1 MTLEQLRI
9 FVEAAHYNSFTL
21 AGDRLGLTQSA
32 VSLSIRKLE
41 EAHNVKLFDR
51 VGRRMVVTEAGQML
65 LTEAERILR
74 DVELTIRRL
83 ESCQDVGRRRAI
95 IACSRNAY
103 DHWMPGILARIG
115 SKKEFPDL
123 DIICGTA
130 VEVAAWV
137 MRGTADCGI
146 SESAPGH
153 QEFRYVGVFRD
164 SLILC
169 ATNAWAERLPAPL
182 TWNGLPDCAPIVWE
196 VGTDLELFLSE
207 ALETNKID
215 RRMIA
220 HDRLQL
226 TSTAA
231 VMSIAESG
239 RYSAFVTMSAART
252 LLASGELVRLGR
264 MEIPIP
270 YWLFAPRQREI
281 EPLGALIAKAA
292 AEMTGAGN
300 GTGRMALPAS

>member
-51 VGRRMVVTEAGQML
+51 IGRRMVVTEAGQML

-115 SKKEFPDL
+115 GKKEFPDL

-169 ATNAWAERLPAPL
+169 ATKAWAERLPLPL
-182 TWNGLPDCAPIVWE
+182 NWNGLPDCAPIVWE
-196 VGTDLELFLSE
+196 VGTDLELFLSD
-207 ALETNKID
+207 ALESNQVERHI
-215 RRMIA
+215 IA
-220 HDRLQL
+220 HDRLSL

-231 VMSIAESG
+231 VMSIVESG
-239 RYSAFVTMSAART
+239 RYPAFVTLSAARR

-264 MEIPIP
+264 MEVTVP
-270 YWLFAPRQREI
+270 YWLFAPRQKEV

-292 AEMTGAGN
+292 VEMSGAGN
-300 GTGRMALPAS
+300 ANGKIE